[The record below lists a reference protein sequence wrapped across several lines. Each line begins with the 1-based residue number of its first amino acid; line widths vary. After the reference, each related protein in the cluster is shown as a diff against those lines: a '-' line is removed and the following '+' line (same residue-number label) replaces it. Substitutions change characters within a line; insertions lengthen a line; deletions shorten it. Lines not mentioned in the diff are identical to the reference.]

1 MSTEESRGECDFA
14 VAIQDLWRPSSNQ
27 LRSELWS
34 KHRDFNMWS
43 HTQDYAYGQRSRTFR
58 WKVDGHNRVV
68 FGAELRALEALAM
81 SSWFRGLGFSLG
93 QSLGQ
98 VGGSLAS
105 PTGQVSSCTIDMPVE
120 VSKAVEAGSLR
131 CRRKKIE
138 ATESRLTSENT
149 TLKKYC
155 IDLEKND
162 EASQFKMNLQSTS
175 YQNQLQQKQGEISHL
190 QASQMEVQKQL
201 LSLHSA
207 AQSVPSGVGGVPATK
222 APCSF
227 GYGLNEICNLQ
238 HTIKV
243 LEQNRS
249 QDMDHHQHEMS
260 VLQNAHQQK
269 LAELNHQHQ
278 QESNDYER
286 RIAELEK
293 LLHQGDSRVTVTDES
308 HVWEMQNMIQ
318 VLQSEKLESIKRIKE
333 LEDTIKDIKKK
344 LSSAEHDRD
353 PSVME
358 ESDPVAEKGTIPP
371 QSSSVG
377 EGFGLQ
383 QALSDAHNERM
394 KVSSLRQ
401 DTSLAEDNLK
411 LQMHIQ
417 VLEKEKSLL
426 SQEKEELQISLSKLS
441 WECEVIKSKSSKDMN
456 LNVQIHELT
465 LNLEAKE
472 QELNEKIN
480 EKEMLIAQL
489 EELDNEHQEDTK
501 HMNLIIDKLSKQQ
514 NEGDGLIKKLK
525 QDLEDEKE
533 RVHQLEEDNIDITKE
548 LHAQKEKLT
557 ESALSLRDLHL
568 TKQKLEDKVKDLVGQ
583 LSQSQ
588 KSSLNIQQENL
599 ELKEHLSQKEEELCR
614 VRNKLRHAVNE
625 DSNRNFKDDLL
636 KEREVEITNLKQNL
650 AEVEQ
655 LNENF
660 KKVALDFKTEN
671 DKLISACED
680 VRHQLEECI
689 AGNNRI
695 SLEKDTIMETL
706 KREKEQIQVELCQ
719 AKKRLLE
726 EANSYRQTIQELSNV
741 CNWNTSALQLEQ
753 EHVVQLSQEKDFEI
767 AGLKKNIEEM
777 ATDQKETKEMLASR
791 LEEQK
796 QLMQL
801 INEKEVFID
810 QLKQENSALQKD
822 LDKCSQ
828 ALKQN
833 ETLRQTIE
841 AKDRSLSSMKEE
853 NIHLQEE
860 LERIRE
866 QQNPVVAVAEP
877 KTLDSITELE
887 SEVSQLNIIKN
898 HLEEEVTHHQKVI
911 EDQNQ
916 SHMQLLQ
923 SVQEQKE
930 EMDKFKYKYEQ
941 MKVAH
946 TQLLF
951 QKDKEIQNL
960 QKTIEQIKAQAHE
973 ERQDIQTEN
982 ADSFQETKVKCL
994 NTENGSENHAICK
1007 AKMENFVK
1015 RVKERVLEI
1024 KFQNSKNMSLTKQI
1038 DQLSKEEVEKLTQII
1053 QQKDMERGALH
1064 ARMPLEN
1071 SPRVIL
1077 KDILRQ

>member
-1 MSTEESRGECDFA
+1 
-14 VAIQDLWRPSSNQ
+14 
-27 LRSELWS
+27 
-34 KHRDFNMWS
+34 
-43 HTQDYAYGQRSRTFR
+43 
-58 WKVDGHNRVV
+58 
-68 FGAELRALEALAM
+68 M
-81 SSWFRGLGFSLG
+81 SSWFRGLGFGLG

-98 VGGSLAS
+98 EGGSLAS

-120 VSKAVEAGSLR
+120 VSIAVEACSLR

-138 ATESRLTSENT
+138 ATESSLRSENT
-149 TLKKYC
+149 RLEKYC
-155 IDLEKND
+155 TDLEKND
-162 EASQFKMNLQSTS
+162 EVSQFQINLQSTS
-175 YQNQLQQKQGEISHL
+175 YQNQLQQKQVEISHL
-190 QASQMEVQKQL
+190 QASQMAVQKQL
-201 LSLHSA
+201 LSRQSA

-222 APCSF
+222 ALCSF
-227 GYGLNEICNLQ
+227 GCGLSEIYKLQ

-278 QESNDYER
+278 QESNDYEG

-353 PSVME
+353 VLKGEKELLSVEKQQIIEECENLKLECSKLQPSVME

-377 EGFGLQ
+377 EVFRLQ
-383 QALSDAHNERM
+383 QALSDTHNERM
-394 KVSSLRQ
+394 KLSSLRQ

-411 LQMHIQ
+411 LQMHVQ

-426 SQEKEELQISLSKLS
+426 SQEKEELQMSLCKLS
-441 WECEVIKSKSSKDMN
+441 LECEVIKSKASNDMN

-472 QELNEKIN
+472 QELNESIN

-489 EELDNEHQEDTK
+489 EELKNEHQEDTK

-533 RVHQLEEDNIDITKE
+533 RVHQLEEDNMDITKE
-548 LHAQKEKLT
+548 LHVQKEKLT
-557 ESALSLRDLHL
+557 ESTLSLLDLHL
-568 TKQKLEDKVKDLVGQ
+568 TKQKLEDKVKDLEGQ

-599 ELKEHLSQKEEELCR
+599 ELKEHISQKDEELCR
-614 VRNKLRHAVNE
+614 VRNKLRHPVNE

-660 KKVALDFKTEN
+660 KKVAFDFKTEN

-680 VRHQLEECI
+680 VRHQLEESI
-689 AGNNRI
+689 AGNNQI
-695 SLEKDTIMETL
+695 SLEKDIIMETL
-706 KREKEQIQVELCQ
+706 KREKVQIQVELGQ

-753 EHVVQLSQEKDFEI
+753 ERVVQLSLEKDFEI
-767 AGLKKNIEEM
+767 AGLKKNIEQM

-841 AKDRSLSSMKEE
+841 AKDRSFSSMKEE
-853 NIHLQEE
+853 NTHLQEE

-866 QQNPVVAVAEP
+866 QQNRVVAVAEP

-911 EDQNQ
+911 EEQNQ
-916 SHMQLLQ
+916 SHMQLLH
-923 SVQEQKE
+923 SLQEQKE
-930 EMDKFKYKYEQ
+930 EMDKFKYQYEQ
-941 MKVAH
+941 MKAAH
-946 TQLLF
+946 TQLFF
-951 QKDKEIQNL
+951 QKDKEIKNL
-960 QKTIEQIKAQAHE
+960 QKTIEQIKAQGHE

-982 ADSFQETKVKCL
+982 ADSFQKTKVKSL

-1015 RVKERVLEI
+1015 RVKERILEI
-1024 KFQNSKNMSLTKQI
+1024 KLQNSKNMSLTRQI
-1038 DQLSKEEVEKLTQII
+1038 DQLSEDEVEKLTQII

-1064 ARMPLEN
+1064 ARMSLVSYTDVLDLQQQLQTCIMEK
-1071 SPRVIL
+1071 RTRICIL
-1077 KDILRQ
+1077 NGKIQK